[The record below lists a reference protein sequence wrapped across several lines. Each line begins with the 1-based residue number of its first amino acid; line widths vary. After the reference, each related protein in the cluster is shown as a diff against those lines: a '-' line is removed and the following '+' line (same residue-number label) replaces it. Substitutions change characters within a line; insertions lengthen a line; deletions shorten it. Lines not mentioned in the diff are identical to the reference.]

1 MLNRL
6 RWQFTA
12 LYIIAAALLIFLI
25 GGAAYGLLAYYFESA
40 NDLALQYKVAL
51 AYSSAG
57 LEVPDNLK
65 LADQRWQTRNP
76 VVLPTPQ
83 SESEHNDDDED
94 ENDEEDHAAPS
105 VLATNSA
112 NHEGEETYDS
122 ELSAVFLLPVDAQGI
137 LLDNPNIYTPPLTPN
152 LAAVESAILL
162 GNDFRTVRLEDGS
175 RVRLFSYRVDNGTY
189 FQQSGSPAALQVGR
203 SLKDQDRILTQLLIG
218 LVILG
223 GASVLSV
230 GVGSWWLAGRSVK
243 PAQQAWDRQQ
253 AFVANASHELRTPLT
268 LLRASAE
275 VAQRGLDASDGR
287 YSLLGDILQETD
299 YMSQL
304 VDDLLLLSRLDAGRL
319 KLVQQP
325 ISLSELL
332 FDLNR
337 QMGPIAERRGIRL
350 DTLPCNSV
358 ALADPT
364 RLRQVLLILLDN
376 ALRHTPQ
383 GGVIRMQSLP
393 EGRYV
398 RLVVS
403 DSGTGI
409 PEEHLPHIFE
419 RFYRGKEDRRQ
430 PDSGSGL
437 GLAIARALVEA
448 MHGQIVVTSQAG
460 KGTQV
465 SLRIPVLEGKDV
477 ANL

>member
-12 LYIIAAALLIFLI
+12 LYIIAATLLIFLI

-83 SESEHNDDDED
+83 SETEHNDDDKD

-112 NHEGEETYDS
+112 DHEGEETYDS

-189 FQQSGSPAALQVGR
+189 FQQSRSPAALQVGR

-319 KLVQQP
+319 NLK
-325 ISLSELL
+325 
-332 FDLNR
+332 FDL
-337 QMGPIAERRGIRL
+337 
-350 DTLPCNSV
+350 
-358 ALADPT
+358 
-364 RLRQVLLILLDN
+364 
-376 ALRHTPQ
+376 TP
-383 GGVIRMQSLP
+383 RP
-393 EGRYV
+393 
-398 RLVVS
+398 
-403 DSGTGI
+403 
-409 PEEHLPHIFE
+409 
-419 RFYRGKEDRRQ
+419 
-430 PDSGSGL
+430 
-437 GLAIARALVEA
+437 
-448 MHGQIVVTSQAG
+448 
-460 KGTQV
+460 
-465 SLRIPVLEGKDV
+465 
-477 ANL
+477 